1 MLNRTVLKE
10 FQESNLKSF
19 SDGQININFP
29 DENDLTKVDV
39 VLTPTG
45 GLYNGGTFVFA
56 VNLPTNYPDAV
67 ASISCR
73 TKIFHPN
80 IDFSG
85 YICFNLL
92 NDEWNPDVRLIDYAH
107 GLLWLLYQ
115 PNLGSRLNGAVPN
128 DQSEYAELV
137 HKSLQGK
144 TVAGVTFPPMI
155 PAEPEPVEE
164 YPQQSVA
171 AIVAMF
177 NAPHPPP
184 PPPVGFRMRIPT
196 TTVTTTAPVTLPI
209 TGAPVV
215 VIDTTAPAPPAPPTA
230 EQLRAQAP
238 RPAADTRQADAEA
251 EAEAEAEEEEKE
263 EEVVMPAEPRAGR
276 QVRALRRS
284 SERVAELSRT
294 AAASPR
300 RQRHAGPNQE
310 KQSRNQ
316 PSSTT
321 KPQQHRRGKRS
332 AKKTQTKRRAS
343 ANA

>member
-1 MLNRTVLKE
+1 
-10 FQESNLKSF
+10 
-19 SDGQININFP
+19 
-29 DENDLTKVDV
+29 
-39 VLTPTG
+39 
-45 GLYNGGTFVFA
+45 
-56 VNLPTNYPDAV
+56 
-67 ASISCR
+67 
-73 TKIFHPN
+73 
-80 IDFSG
+80 
-85 YICFNLL
+85 
-92 NDEWNPDVRLIDYAH
+92 VRLIDYAH

-115 PNLGSRLNGAVPN
+115 PNLSSRLNGAVPN

-144 TVAGVTFPPMI
+144 TVAGVAFPPMI

-164 YPQQSVA
+164 YPQRSVA
-171 AIVAMF
+171 EIVAMF

-196 TTVTTTAPVTLPI
+196 VTTTAPVPQPI
-209 TGAPVV
+209 TVAPVV
-215 VIDTTAPAPPAPPTA
+215 VIDTTAPAAPAPPTA
-230 EQLRAQAP
+230 EQLRAAQAP

-263 EEVVMPAEPRAGR
+263 EEVVMPEPRAGR

-310 KQSRNQ
+310 KQSTRNQ

-343 ANA
+343 VNA